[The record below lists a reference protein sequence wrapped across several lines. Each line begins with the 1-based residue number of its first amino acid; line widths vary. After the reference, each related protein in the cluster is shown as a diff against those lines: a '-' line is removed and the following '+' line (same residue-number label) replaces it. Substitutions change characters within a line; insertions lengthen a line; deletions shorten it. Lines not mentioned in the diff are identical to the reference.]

1 MPTQAGVP
9 GLYEKMDLLS
19 NVLQLDHQ
27 YHDPMPDLTDINPEN
42 PDMNPTD
49 IDLFSPKKDAL
60 VEEEIGKYI
69 DIIGETK
76 IHLAR
81 KFMIEGGKDFQ
92 WLLHRLENAAGLM
105 TTGTT
110 ETEVRNELLELIG
123 SNLEFTLDLDW
134 DPVEFMNE
142 QYRLYNAMECRLQE
156 VICLCGA
163 GDEVQALSCGD
174 YASKMWPHFG
184 PALLDITSQAM
195 DAATGSYKGGVY
207 RIYFDR
213 FIC

>member
-9 GLYEKMDLLS
+9 PLEEKMEILASVSQPDLRWD
-19 NVLQLDHQ
+19 Q
-27 YHDPMPDLTDINPEN
+27 DPMHDQTIKDLPDFDVTSPER
-42 PDMNPTD
+42 
-49 IDLFSPKKDAL
+49 DAL
-60 VEEEIGKYI
+60 VEDENEKSF
-69 DIIGETK
+69 DIIGEDS
-76 IHLAR
+76 IRLAR
-81 KFMIEGGKDFQ
+81 KFMIEEGNDFQ
-92 WLLHRLENAAGLM
+92 WLLRRLEIAAAF

-110 ETEVRNELLELIG
+110 ETKVRNELVELVG

-134 DPVEFMNE
+134 DPVEFMDE
-142 QYRLYNAMECRLQE
+142 QYRLYNATECRLQD

-174 YASKMWPHFG
+174 YASKMWPRFG

-195 DAATGSYKGGVY
+195 DATTGTYKGG
-207 RIYFDR
+207 ICWICFDW